1 MHKYFK
7 LIILPSYL
15 FSDNYSL
22 SAVEEKSIQM
32 AKKWMNNNTKIERQN
47 DGSLSFYYGDNM
59 PSLICKPLN
68 ATIIKLGKDEVI
80 KDFKTGDSERWKFD
94 TVANAVDGRSFM
106 LVKPM
111 VANIMT
117 NLIIFT
123 DKRIYN
129 IKLISTKNTWTPA
142 ISFIY
147 RDKPIENKVNKKPI
161 ENKVNKK
168 PIENKVNKK
177 PINKPIVIK
186 KHVKPAIK
194 KTEYTFR
201 SDGSWTPKNVFTK
214 HGKTYITLDDQN
226 IEDIRL
232 YILNQNHK
240 TITYRYRANQLVIN
254 AILKKAILIKD
265 NFSKT
270 IVHIR
275 RNK

>member
-1 MHKYFK
+1 MKK
-7 LIILPSYL
+7 IILFIFLPLFL
-15 FSDNYSL
+15 FSENYSL
-22 SAVEEKSIQM
+22 SPMEQKSIQM
-32 AKKWMNNNTKIERQN
+32 AKKWINNNTKIERLR
-47 DGSLSFYYGDNM
+47 DGSLAFYYGDNM

-94 TVANAVDGRSFM
+94 TVANAVNGRSFM

-147 RDKPIENKVNKKPI
+147 GDKPIAKKVDPKPI
-161 ENKVNKK
+161 DKQK
-168 PIENKVNKK
+168 
-177 PINKPIVIK
+177 VIK
-186 KHVKPAIK
+186 QDIKTAIK
-194 KTEYTFR
+194 KVKKSEYAFKSNGFWKPT
-201 SDGSWTPKNVFTK
+201 NVFTK
-214 HGKTYITLDDQN
+214 HGKTYISVGN
-226 IEDIRL
+226 INIKNVRL
-232 YILNQNHK
+232 YILNKTTK
-240 TITYRYRANQLVIN
+240 TITYTYKNRQLIIN
-254 AILKKAILIKD
+254 TIVRKAILVRD
-265 NFSKT
+265 GFYKT
-270 IVHIR
+270 IVNIR

>member
-1 MHKYFK
+1 MGSSKQYQYMFK
-7 LIILPSYL
+7 RKILLSVFPIFL
-15 FSDNYSL
+15 FSDNYML
-22 SAVEEKSIQM
+22 SPVEQKSIDM
-32 AKKWMNNNTKIERQN
+32 AKRWMNNNTKIERQD

-147 RDKPIENKVNKKPI
+147 GDKSIEKKVDPKPIDKQK
-161 ENKVNKK
+161 
-168 PIENKVNKK
+168 
-177 PINKPIVIK
+177 VIK
-186 KHVKPAIK
+186 QDIKPAIK
-194 KTEYTFR
+194 KAKKAEYSFK
-201 SDGSWTPKNVFTK
+201 SNGSWKPKNVFTK
-214 HGKTYITLDDQN
+214 HGKTYISVGNAN
-226 IEDIRL
+226 IKNIRL
-232 YILNQNHK
+232 YVLNKSNK
-240 TITYRYRANQLVIN
+240 IITYKYRAHQLIID
-254 AILKKAILIKD
+254 AILRKAILVRD
-265 NFSKT
+265 GFSKT
-270 IVHIR
+270 IVNIR